1 MVADADGG
9 GPFGGLDETAAD
21 GEETVR
27 VVVAAEP
34 DFGEVGAVGGVGA
47 ERDET
52 MGDGVDDPA

>member
-1 MVADADGG
+1 VEGERIRVVADADGG

-34 DFGEVGAVGGVGA
+34 DFGEVS
-47 ERDET
+47 
-52 MGDGVDDPA
+52 